1 VRRQRNP
8 RPQSHTL
15 GDDIGIQTLPAFLM
29 QWLPP
34 ENVLR
39 AIETAQ
45 SARFE
50 FGQTPK
56 LLPFV
61 KQA

>member
-1 VRRQRNP
+1 MLIV
-8 RPQSHTL
+8 
-15 GDDIGIQTLPAFLM
+15 GIQTLPAFLM